1 MKLYNL
7 NIFKEISP
15 EEEKKNQRKTNTGTL
30 SLIFLLVCFL
40 YWDSNK
46 DPEIGN
52 RKLVGIVTS
61 AVNQTERKLGAT
73 VVWRKII
80 KDYSVYNYDTIRT
93 EADSKTVIELT
104 DGTKVTLNE
113 DTIIYINTNPEK
125 LDINLIQGSMTVDTM
140 NRKESEVEKINI
152 VHGNEVIKVDRSFL
166 SISKKKSSSSLNLEL
181 KEGEALLRKEDKE
194 YILQKGNT
202 VISKKDFIK
211 ELNIQYQGVSDESG
225 LAQDFRKK
233 QAEKGRVGGV
243 QIVKSGNQYILLGQD
258 DKGRVREVRI
268 DKDSQLGREI
278 GKPESVQEKGKIL
291 QGALA
296 SLGMGSAAGLYTD
309 DTNYMSW
316 NFLKKNTEGL
326 IIYPAE
332 GTEADIG
339 EMKVFV
345 FLWKNPD
352 RLLFRIRLFRKN
364 DGKTVFDQLVDSDSY
379 SVQDFTQLKRG
390 FYRFSVSSEDGSVQ
404 AETQFSIRL
413 REIDSDV
420 KFKTPEK
427 VYVD

>member
-1 MKLYNL
+1 MKLYNF

-15 EEEKKNQRKTNTGTL
+15 EEERKDQRKTNTATL

-52 RKLVGIVTS
+52 RKLVGKVAS

-202 VISKKDFIK
+202 VISRKDFIK
-211 ELNIQYQGVSDESG
+211 ELNIQYQGVPDERV
-225 LAQDFRKK
+225 LAQDFRKS

-258 DKGRVREVRI
+258 DRGKVKEVR
-268 DKDSQLGREI
+268 
-278 GKPESVQEKGKIL
+278 
-291 QGALA
+291 
-296 SLGMGSAAGLYTD
+296 
-309 DTNYMSW
+309 
-316 NFLKKNTEGL
+316 
-326 IIYPAE
+326 
-332 GTEADIG
+332 
-339 EMKVFV
+339 
-345 FLWKNPD
+345 
-352 RLLFRIRLFRKN
+352 
-364 DGKTVFDQLVDSDSY
+364 
-379 SVQDFTQLKRG
+379 
-390 FYRFSVSSEDGSVQ
+390 
-404 AETQFSIRL
+404 
-413 REIDSDV
+413 
-420 KFKTPEK
+420 
-427 VYVD
+427 